1 MIFASKLEFLTVK
14 GKFLPFPQ
22 VQDLGE
28 KTIDGTNTLA
38 YLSGVKL
45 TEKKFYKTET

>member
-1 MIFASKLEFLTVK
+1 MIFASKLEFFTVR

-28 KTIDGTNTLA
+28 KIIDGTNTLA

-45 TEKKFYKTET
+45 TEKNVL